1 MVEKSNQK
9 QIKVQFKNIIMFK
22 TILLFIEKKSDLFN
36 LLLLIFSF
44 FYVFIITK
52 ITLEKNVL
60 SLHFFNSFNE
70 TMITRGLFT
79 FTFII
84 FIWAF
89 QIKDGKLGIKPDRQ
103 RT

>member
-1 MVEKSNQK
+1 
-9 QIKVQFKNIIMFK
+9 MFRR
-22 TILLFIEKKSDLFN
+22 ILLFIEKKSDLFN

-44 FYVFIITK
+44 FYVFVITK
-52 ITLEKNVL
+52 ITLVKNVL

-70 TMITRGLFT
+70 TMLTRGLFT

-84 FIWAF
+84 FIWTF

>member
-1 MVEKSNQK
+1 
-9 QIKVQFKNIIMFK
+9 MFRK
-22 TILLFIEKKSDLFN
+22 ILLFIEKKSNFFN

-44 FYVFIITK
+44 FYVFVITK

-70 TMITRGLFT
+70 TMLTRGLFT
-79 FTFII
+79 FAFII
-84 FIWAF
+84 FTWTF
-89 QIKDGKLGIKPDRQ
+89 HVKDGKLGIKPDRY